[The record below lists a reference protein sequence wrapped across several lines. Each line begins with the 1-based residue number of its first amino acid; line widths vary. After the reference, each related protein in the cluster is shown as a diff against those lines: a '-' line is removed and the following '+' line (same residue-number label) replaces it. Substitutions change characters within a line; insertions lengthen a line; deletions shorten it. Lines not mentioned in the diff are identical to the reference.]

1 MKNIGLIEAEK
12 RNQSAVRKWSCQRM
26 AKSVGEARYRA
37 LGLNFEAQIPKL
49 ARHCR
54 YPGCRI
60 VSVLAQSDYALL
72 GRESARFMLGGVA
85 LVENGKRAR
94 RRASIVPRGGLHR
107 HRTLARQAEPRFCA
121 VTAEFG

>member
-49 ARHCR
+49 PRHCR
-54 YPGCRI
+54 YRDAASSLCWRNRI
-60 VSVLAQSDYALL
+60 TCFSGGNRL
-72 GRESARFMLGGVA
+72 GFMLGGVA
-85 LVENGKRAR
+85 LVENGKRVC